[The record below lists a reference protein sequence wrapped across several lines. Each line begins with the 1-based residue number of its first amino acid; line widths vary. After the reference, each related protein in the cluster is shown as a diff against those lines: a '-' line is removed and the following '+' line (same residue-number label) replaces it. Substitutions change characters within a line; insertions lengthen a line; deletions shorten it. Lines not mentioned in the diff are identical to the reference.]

1 MISVKISVIIPFY
14 NVEKYIVRCIESV
27 KSQTFTDF
35 ECILIDDESPDNSY
49 QIALEAIANDHRFKI
64 IRQKNKG
71 LGGAR
76 NTGIENA
83 QGDYIAFLDSD
94 DWWDNN
100 FLELMY
106 QSAVKNSADLVYC
119 QIRQVDEQN
128 NKSHFWQTPIGI
140 YQDSKTIFDLL
151 IKHHCAWDKL
161 YKRELFEKVR
171 FPEKRYFED
180 FATIY
185 QLSKYTKKIEVI
197 EHLLINYFI
206 REGSIT
212 SGYSDKHID
221 DLIWSHKNIN
231 QNLNYDY
238 FNELDILG
246 TILER
251 YYNFIPEKLIK
262 DFYDGIKLKFSIS
275 ILDIITIF
283 KSKNGRKKALKAWLF
298 YHFRIG
304 LF

>member
-140 YQDSKTIFDLL
+140 YQDSKAIFDLL

>member
-35 ECILIDDESPDNSY
+35 ECILIDDESLDNSY

-128 NKSHFWQTPIGI
+128 NKSHFWQTPIGV
-140 YQDSKTIFDLL
+140 YQDSKAIFDLL

-161 YKRELFEKVR
+161 YKRELFGSIR
-171 FPEKRYFED
+171 FPENRYFED

-246 TILER
+246 TILVR
-251 YYNFIPEKLIK
+251 YYNFIPEKLIN
-262 DFYDGIKLKFSIS
+262 DLYDGIKLKFSIS
-275 ILDIITIF
+275 LLDIITIF